1 MTSDLQPEPDGQ
13 IEVFRNEDELI
24 SNILDS
30 TSTIISSFQELD
42 KQYTA
47 IASLLKAA
55 SKVSSK
61 LDKSG
66 NLSNRNMH
74 GSLLLATAVIA
85 QANVEQCLEFRN
97 EAIGLLLLATNK
109 VVASIKNTGN
119 VPRARTP
126 AARDRICYINRLP
139 KELKHKIWD
148 LCLPPGRIYEPKTY
162 GDYMFYDPRHVQF
175 YQHWAPPTLREVNRE
190 ARDYCMKAGQFRFGY
205 YEDDLARGTMRSIWY
220 NNKLDAIYISRFS
233 QWRDLNLLYVKNLI
247 IGDTIVLNPD
257 KCRDVLSGA
266 CYGCDNLTIAY
277 QPRGAPIVKS
287 RPPSR
292 YELETTQPVFYSIK
306 DHERVCA
313 ELVDLDDW
321 DEGLL
326 KTWGEHKL
334 ELEKVFYESM
344 GSSYKKLVRF
354 RAVEVFRKPRV
365 ME

>member
-24 SNILDS
+24 SSILYS

-42 KQYTA
+42 KQHTA

-66 NLSNRNMH
+66 TLSNRNMH

-85 QANVEQCLEFRN
+85 QANVEQGLEFRN

-119 VPRARTP
+119 VPRASTP
-126 AARDRICYINRLP
+126 
-139 KELKHKIWD
+139 
-148 LCLPPGRIYEPKTY
+148 
-162 GDYMFYDPRHVQF
+162 
-175 YQHWAPPTLREVNRE
+175 
-190 ARDYCMKAGQFRFGY
+190 GQFRFGY

-233 QWRDLNLLYVKNLI
+233 QWRGLNLYVKNLI

-266 CYGCDNLTIAY
+266 CYGCDNLKIAY

-287 RPPSR
+287 RAPSH
-292 YELETTQPVFYSIK
+292 YELETTQPVFYDIK

-326 KTWGEHKL
+326 KTWGEHQL
-334 ELEKVFYESM
+334 ELEKVLYESA
-344 GSSYKKLVRF
+344 GSSFKKLVGF